1 MKSGQSPRLCS
12 AAALDAARRF
22 WQTDSVMGRYSWH
35 WEGDVNNEM
44 KRREFLKESTVGVS
58 AFAVGLGGGAR
69 VASAAGAVR
78 ADPLPSSEEKV
89 GRPVRVVSMGFHAG
103 KPPLEWIAN
112 QVDQEGAAGT
122 DIIAL
127 PETCRGL
134 NADSAESLDGPT
146 VTAMSRLAKKHR
158 TYIVCPIHR
167 KDGTQHFNSA
177 VLLDRE
183 GRVACVYDKLYPVW
197 VEECVDRSVNPG
209 RAVCVH
215 QADFGRVGFA
225 ICFDVNWS
233 SIWEQLSNQGAEL
246 VIWPSAYSAGRSLQ
260 AQAISYNYYVV
271 SVTWVPDCLVY
282 DIDGQQLVYD
292 HNNRGDGT
300 NVTRMT
306 LDLDRCIFHQDLN
319 YPDKVG
325 RLLKE
330 RAEDVAQEKWMAME
344 GWFMLKAK
352 RPGVSARELARN
364 YGLEELRHYLN
375 RSRCEIDKCRGWE
388 FS

>member
-1 MKSGQSPRLCS
+1 
-12 AAALDAARRF
+12 
-22 WQTDSVMGRYSWH
+22 
-35 WEGDVNNEM
+35 
-44 KRREFLKESTVGVS
+44 
-58 AFAVGLGGGAR
+58 
-69 VASAAGAVR
+69 
-78 ADPLPSSEEKV
+78 
-89 GRPVRVVSMGFHAG
+89 
-103 KPPLEWIAN
+103 
-112 QVDQEGAAGT
+112 
-122 DIIAL
+122 
-127 PETCRGL
+127 
-134 NADSAESLDGPT
+134 
-146 VTAMSRLAKKHR
+146 MSRLAKKHR

-167 KDGTQHFNSA
+167 KEGKQTFNSA

-215 QADFGRVGFA
+215 QTDIGRVGFA

-271 SVTWVPDCLVY
+271 SVTWVPDCLVF

-292 HNNRGDGT
+292 THNRGDDT
-300 NVTRMT
+300 NVTRIT

-319 YPDKVG
+319 YPEKVG

-330 RAEDVAQEKWMAME
+330 RAEDIAQEKWMPME
-344 GWFMLKAK
+344 GWFVLKAK